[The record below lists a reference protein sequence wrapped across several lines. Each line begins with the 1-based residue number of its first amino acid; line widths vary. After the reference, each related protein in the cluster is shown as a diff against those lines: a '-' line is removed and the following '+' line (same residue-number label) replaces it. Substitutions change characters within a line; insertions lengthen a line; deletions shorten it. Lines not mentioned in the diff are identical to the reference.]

1 MSSYQLAQINL
12 ARAKY
17 DLEDSRMQGF
27 VESIDRINDLAE
39 ASPGF
44 IWRFVDASAPSS
56 YLQAQS
62 DPRLLINMSV
72 WTNLQTLKAFVYKS
86 IHAQFVAR
94 RKQWFD
100 PMDGPSQVLWWVPQ
114 GERPSVEEGMTR
126 LNMLDCEGSSPKAF
140 TFRTAFPPAQH
151 VE

>member
-1 MSSYQLAQINL
+1 MPDNQLAQINL

-44 IWRFVDASAPSS
+44 VWRLVDASAPSS
-56 YLQAQS
+56 YLRAQT

-72 WTNLQTLKAFVYKS
+72 WTDIATLKAFVYKS
-86 IHAQFVAR
+86 IHAQFVGQ

-100 PMDGPSQVLWWVPQ
+100 PMEGPSQVLWWVSN
-114 GERPSVEEGMTR
+114 GHRPTVEEGMAR
-126 LNMLDCEGSSPKAF
+126 LKTLACEGPTPNAF
-140 TFRTAFPPAQH
+140 TFKTALLAPGA
-151 VE
+151 